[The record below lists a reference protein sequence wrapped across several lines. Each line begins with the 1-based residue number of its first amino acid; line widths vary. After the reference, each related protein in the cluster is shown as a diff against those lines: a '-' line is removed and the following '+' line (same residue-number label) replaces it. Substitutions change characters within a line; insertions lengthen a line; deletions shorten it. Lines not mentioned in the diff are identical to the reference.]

1 MKILRLTFKIM
12 KNTIWLQVAIS
23 IFILAWFAGLFAISF
38 TVQETIDTLIGS
50 ETILDLDITTLF
62 IILPFTYIFTF
73 ITGSFFDV
81 IAFYFSNSCEVLLRR
96 NLLKGVLRKPG
107 AQALPDTTGE
117 AISRFRGDV
126 RNVQLLA
133 YNISMRMGTFV
144 FFIGLLV
151 YMFFVNWKVTAI
163 IFAPF
168 SIILIVGILGRKK
181 MTDLRKA
188 TRKATGEVTDTL
200 GKIFGSIQTFKVA
213 TAEENVLEYFKGKN
227 AVRKKAAVKEMV
239 FLRMIGSIFMFAI
252 SLGMGTI
259 LLLVGPAMNIGAFTV
274 GNLFFFQSQLG
285 WIGEFLWMLGDLIPS
300 YQQAKV
306 SYERMMNII
315 QNREGTATPDE
326 LVEAGP
332 IYVREKYPPYSP
344 IIRNENDI
352 LTILKTKGLT
362 YQYPGTKKGI
372 INIDLEIKRGSFT
385 VITGRIGS
393 GKTTLLRTLLG
404 LLPKDNGE
412 ITWSNQSIALPSEQ
426 MLPPKT
432 AYTPQIPYLFSE
444 SLKNNVLL
452 NVEENLVDIEEA
464 LHLAVFEKEVHEF
477 EEKLETL
484 VGPKGVRLSGGQKQ
498 RLAAARMFARQPEL
512 LVFDDLSSALDVE
525 TEQKLWERLF
535 SKGKEVT
542 CLVVSH
548 RPLALR
554 RADNIIVLKNGEIEA
569 QGTLQQLLRTSS
581 EMQKLWE
588 GDIAENGVKKSI
600 PVESEIGE

>member
-1 MKILRLTFKIM
+1 MKVFRLTFKIM
-12 KNTIWLQVAIS
+12 RNTIWLQIAIA
-23 IFILAWFAGLFAISF
+23 IFIITWFGGLFAISF
-38 TVQETIDTLIGS
+38 TVQEAIDTLIGS
-50 ETILDLDITTLF
+50 ETYFNLDITTLF
-62 IILPFTYIFTF
+62 IILPFTYVFTF
-73 ITGSFFDV
+73 ITGSIFDI
-81 IAFYFSNSCEVLLRR
+81 IAYYFSISCEVLLRR

-107 AQALPDTTGE
+107 AQALPDSTGE

-133 YNISMRMGTFV
+133 YNISMRMGTV
-144 FFIGLLV
+144 LYCTGLLV
-151 YMFFVNWKVTAI
+151 YMFFVNWKVTAL

-168 SIILIVGILGRKK
+168 SIILIVGMLGRKK
-181 MTDLRKA
+181 MESLRKT

-213 TAEENVLEYFKGKN
+213 AAEENVLEYFKGKN

-239 FLRMIGSIFMFAI
+239 FLRIIGSIFTFSI

-259 LLLVGPAMNIGAFTV
+259 LLLIGPAMNIGAFTV

-285 WIGEFLWMLGDLIPS
+285 WVGEFLWMIGDLIPS

-306 SYERMMNII
+306 SYERMLKII
-315 QNREGTATPDE
+315 QNQEETATPDE

-344 IIRNENDI
+344 IIRDEADT
-352 LTILKTKGLT
+352 LALLKIKNLT
-362 YQYPGTKKGI
+362 YQYPGTNKGI
-372 INIDLEIKRGSFT
+372 SNINLEIKRGSFT

-404 LLPKDNGE
+404 LLPKDKGE
-412 ITWSNQSIALPSEQ
+412 IIWNEQSIGYPSEE
-426 MLPPKT
+426 MIPPKT
-432 AYTPQIPYLFSE
+432 AYTPQVPYLFSE
-444 SLKNNVLL
+444 SLKNNILL
-452 NVEENLVDIEEA
+452 NVNKNQVNIEEA
-464 LHLAVFEKEVHEF
+464 LHLAVFEKEVHGF
-477 EEKLETL
+477 EGELETL

-498 RLAAARMFARQPEL
+498 RLAAARMFARQPDL

-525 TEQKLWERLF
+525 TEQILWERLF

-554 RADNIIVLKNGEIEA
+554 RADNIIVLKNGEIET

-588 GDIAENGVKKSI
+588 GDIAENGIKKTIS
-600 PVESEIGE
+600 VESEIGK